1 MPLNNCQFSRLKSIA
16 QITATCN
23 VRITPKNFLGEE
35 NITSVFIGFGLSMQD
50 DEHPVASKEW
60 QEFQ

>member
-16 QITATCN
+16 ANNRNLQRAN
-23 VRITPKNFLGEE
+23 TPKNFLGEE

-50 DEHPVASKEW
+50 DEHPVVSKEW